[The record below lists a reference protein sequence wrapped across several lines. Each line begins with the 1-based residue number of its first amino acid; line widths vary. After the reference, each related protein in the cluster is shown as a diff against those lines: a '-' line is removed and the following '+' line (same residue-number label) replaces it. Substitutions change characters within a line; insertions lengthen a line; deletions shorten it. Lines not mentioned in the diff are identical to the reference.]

1 MKKKFKNFL
10 ILTFFIILLPNY
22 LKAEELVYSCTLDN
36 EIGFAEDIYVLD
48 TKNKSI
54 YWWYQIS
61 YGKKKFHEVF
71 LRTDKFN
78 NKIARTY
85 RTLSELLD
93 FAKLYNEQYQME
105 IIINKE
111 WEKLED
117 SMGRP
122 LSKKEKII
130 IMRMSNKLQEYK
142 LYNQI
147 NLVTGEWILSTP
159 PLYWDNIPE
168 DLLQLLPPEG
178 RMIESNAFYG
188 KCKVLN

>member
-10 ILTFFIILLPNY
+10 VLTFFIILLPNY
-22 LKAEELVYSCTLDN
+22 LKAKELVYSCTLDN

-85 RTLSELLD
+85 RTLLELLD

-147 NLVTGEWILSTP
+147 NLVTGEWIISTP

-178 RMIESNAFYG
+178 RMIESTATYG

>member
-1 MKKKFKNFL
+1 MKKIFKVFL
-10 ILTFFIILLPNY
+10 ILTFSIILLPNY
-22 LKAEELVYSCTLDN
+22 LEAKELVYSCTLDD

-85 RTLSELLD
+85 YTFLEVLSMGEM
-93 FAKLYNEQYQME
+93 YNEGYQIG
-105 IIINKE
+105 IIINKD

-122 LSKKEKII
+122 LSKKEKLV
-130 IMRMSNKLQEYK
+130 IMRMSNKLHEYK
-142 LYNQI
+142 FYNQI
-147 NLVTGEWILSTP
+147 NLITGEWIISTP
-159 PLYWDNIPE
+159 PLYWDNFPE

-178 RMIESNAFYG
+178 RMIESTATYG
-188 KCKVLN
+188 KCKLIN

>member
-178 RMIESNAFYG
+178 RMIESTATYG

>member
-10 ILTFFIILLPNY
+10 VLTFFIILLPNY
-22 LKAEELVYSCTLDN
+22 LKAKELVYSCTLDN

-61 YGKKKFHEVF
+61 YGEKKFHEVF

-85 RTLSELLD
+85 RTLLELLD

-147 NLVTGEWILSTP
+147 NLVTGEWIISTP

-178 RMIESNAFYG
+178 RMIESTATYG